1 MKLTAIVTGAGTGIG
16 RATALRLSTK
26 GHAVALV
33 GRTAATLEA
42 VAAEIR
48 AAAGTALVVAGDVSQ
63 PAAAE
68 GIVRQVVDAWERV
81 DALVN
86 CAGAAPSEPLAEMSV
101 DHFHAVL
108 DANLSSAF
116 YMTRS
121 VWPWMK
127 GQGSGV
133 IVNISSRAAR
143 DPFAGLGA
151 YAIAKSGVNMLTLVT
166 AREGAA
172 IGIRVV
178 GIAPGAVN
186 TQMFRTLVGEA
197 NVREQEILRPE
208 DVAAAIGEAVGG
220 SLRYASGETVY
231 LHHGPA

>member
-16 RATALRLSTK
+16 RATALRLSTM

-33 GRTAATLEA
+33 GRTSATLEA